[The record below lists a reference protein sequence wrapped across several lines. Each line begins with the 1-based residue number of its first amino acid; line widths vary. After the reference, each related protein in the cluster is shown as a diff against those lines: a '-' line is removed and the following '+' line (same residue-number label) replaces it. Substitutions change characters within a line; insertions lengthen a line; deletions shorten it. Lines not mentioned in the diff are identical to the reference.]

1 MYLCW
6 EKVMV
11 NLSNI
16 LPAQHSSGSI
26 WHIQKFYKN
35 TVWSFKKAVDVHSK
49 MHDLFP
55 LNTNTRHNKPYFSK
69 WYY

>member
-1 MYLCW
+1 MYLCREKVMCLCR

-11 NLSNI
+11 NLPKI

-26 WHIQKFYKN
+26 WHIEKSTKIQYG
-35 TVWSFKKAVDVHSK
+35 VKKAVDVHSK

-55 LNTNTRHNKPYFSK
+55 LNTT
-69 WYY
+69 